1 MLQCEE
7 KWGTRALKFNYGSI
21 MLTFERKF
29 ADDSIMDSFGA
40 KIDSVPSMTNEVF
53 KKTIGQQQYL

>member
-29 ADDSIMDSFGA
+29 ADDPIMDSFGA

-53 KKTIGQQQYL
+53 

>member
-1 MLQCEE
+1 
-7 KWGTRALKFNYGSI
+7 

-53 KKTIGQQQYL
+53 LKTIGQQQ